1 MQYPTIEELLDAGV
15 HFGHLSSRWNPRME
29 PYIFTTRNR
38 IHVINLEKTLEK
50 LKVALDF
57 IRELVSRGGTVLFV
71 GTKRQAKEEVKK
83 AAESCGM
90 PYVAIR
96 WLGGTF
102 TNFKTIQKTI
112 KKLENL
118 HRLRDAEDFGMKYTK
133 KERLLIEREIQKLE
147 NLFQG
152 IKTLKRLP
160 EAIFVVDVNHDK
172 IAVKEAHATGI
183 PVIGLVDSNSD
194 PAEVNFPIP
203 SNDDAIKAIA
213 LMLNLVAQTV
223 SEGKSQAAAANAE
236 AAVTSAPAE
245 QKAKND

>member
-15 HFGHLSSRWNPRME
+15 HFGHLSSRWNPRMK

-57 IRELVSRGGTVLFV
+57 VRELISRGGTVLFV

-118 HRLRDAEDFGMKYTK
+118 QRLRDAEDFGMKYTK

-147 NLFQG
+147 NLFRG

-160 EAIFVVDVNHDK
+160 EAIFVVDINHDK
-172 IAVKEAHATGI
+172 IAVKEAQATGI

-213 LMLNLVAQTV
+213 LMVNLVAQTV
-223 SEGKSQAAAANAE
+223 GEGKSQAAVAAE